1 MPDFVKVDR
10 EVLLYQPA
18 FAAEMIAQLVSTKD
32 ASHNRLFRIIVEG
45 LDEEVEE
52 NISLSTLINDLEVD
66 YIQGH
71 ALAMASHEAPERLNK
86 AKHNEIK
93 QKLGW

>member
-1 MPDFVKVDR
+1 
-10 EVLLYQPA
+10 
-18 FAAEMIAQLVSTKD
+18 MIAQLVSTKD
-32 ASHNRLFRIIVEG
+32 ASHNRLFRVIVEG

-52 NISLSTLINDLEVD
+52 NISLSTLVNDLEVD

-71 ALAMASHEAPERLNK
+71 ALAMASMKHLERLDK
-86 AKHNEIK
+86 TKHDEIK